1 MGLFQKKIGP
11 VFLKEESDT
20 AIFIEKMNAL
30 SQEAS
35 PTIKDEIEKQIKLAS
50 FGETGEKNIAF
61 ELKNSGMDM
70 YILHDIYLEQDD
82 LGAQIDYLIVCR
94 KKIYVLEC
102 KNLVGDI
109 EVDSNG
115 QFIRKYEI
123 NGKKYKESIY
133 SPITQNERH
142 LNVLKEV
149 RKASKGNIISKQLF
163 LNNFEKGYQSIVVL
177 ANPKSCLNDKY
188 AKKEIKQKVIRA
200 DQLVS
205 FIKKSESECEEPEYF
220 EKDMREI
227 AEFFLS
233 KSAPNKSDYS
243 RKYEEYVKIEKDNA
257 IKLQSN
263 EGLICPKCGS
273 KLVLRT
279 AKNGQN
285 AGNQFYGCSGYPKCR
300 YIQNL

>member
-1 MGLFQKKIGP
+1 MGLFQRKIGP
-11 VFLKEESDT
+11 VFLKEDSDVSE
-20 AIFIEKMNAL
+20 FIKKMNSLAE
-30 SQEAS
+30 EAS
-35 PTIKDEIEKQIKLAS
+35 PTIKAEIDKQIKLAS
-50 FGETGEKNIAF
+50 YGEAGEKNIAF
-61 ELKNSGMDM
+61 ELKNSGLDM
-70 YILHDIYLEQDD
+70 YILHDIYLEQED
-82 LGAQIDYLIVCR
+82 LSAQIDYLIVCR

-149 RKASKGNIISKQLF
+149 RKASKSNIITKQLF
-163 LNNFEKGYQSIVVL
+163 LNNFEKNYQSIVVL

-200 DQLVS
+200 DQLIS
-205 FIKKSESECEEPEYF
+205 FIKKCESESEEAEYF

-227 AEFFLS
+227 AEFFLARS
-233 KSAPNKSDYS
+233 VPNKSDYYK
-243 RKYEEYVKIEKDNA
+243 KYEEFLKIEKENL
-257 IKLQSN
+257 IKAETN
-263 EGLICPKCGS
+263 EELICPRCGS
-273 KLVLRT
+273 NLVLRT
-279 AKNGQN
+279 AKKGANI
-285 AGNQFYGCSGYPKCR
+285 GNQFYGCSNFPNCK
-300 YIQNL
+300 YIRNI

>member
-1 MGLFQKKIGP
+1 MGLFQRKIGP
-11 VFLKEESDT
+11 VFLKEDSDVSE
-20 AIFIEKMNAL
+20 FIRKMNSLAE
-30 SQEAS
+30 EAS
-35 PTIKDEIEKQIKLAS
+35 PTIKAEIDKQIKLAS
-50 FGETGEKNIAF
+50 YGEAGEKNIAF
-61 ELKNSGMDM
+61 ELKNSGLDM

-82 LGAQIDYLIVCR
+82 LSAQIDYLIVCR

-149 RKASKGNIISKQLF
+149 RKASKSNIITKQLF
-163 LNNFEKGYQSIVVL
+163 LNNFEKNYQSIVVL

-200 DQLVS
+200 DQLIS
-205 FIKKSESECEEPEYF
+205 FIKKCESESEEAEYF

-227 AEFFLS
+227 AEFYLARS
-233 KSAPNKSDYS
+233 VPNKSEYYK
-243 RKYEEYVKIEKDNA
+243 KYEEFLKVEKENA
-257 IKLQSN
+257 IKEEKQ
-263 EGLICPKCGS
+263 EELICPKCGS

-279 AKNGQN
+279 AKSGQY
-285 AGNQFYGCSGYPKCR
+285 AGNQFYGCSGYPKCK
-300 YIQNL
+300 YIQNI

>member
-11 VFLKEESDT
+11 VFLKENSEVSE
-20 AIFIEKMNAL
+20 FIAKMNSL
-30 SQEAS
+30 SEEVS
-35 PTIKDEIEKQIKLAS
+35 PKIKEEVDRQIKLAAY
-50 FGETGEKNIAF
+50 GEAGEKNIAY
-61 ELKNSGMDM
+61 ELKNSGLDM
-70 YILHDIYLEQDD
+70 YILHDIYLEQDE
-82 LGAQIDYLIVCR
+82 LSAQIDYLIVCR

-102 KNLVGDI
+102 KNLIGDI

-149 RKASKGNIISKQLF
+149 RKASKSNFLTKQLF
-163 LNNFEKGYQSIVVL
+163 LNNFEKNYQSVVVL

-200 DQLVS
+200 DQLIS
-205 FIKKSESECEEPEYF
+205 FIKKCESESEEPEYF

-227 AEFFLS
+227 AEFYLS
-233 KSAPNKSDYS
+233 RNVPNKSDYS
-243 RKYEEYVKIEKDNA
+243 KKYEEFLKVEKENV
-257 IKLQSN
+257 IKAEN
-263 EGLICPKCGS
+263 NGELICPKCGS
-273 KLVLRT
+273 KLVVRT
-279 AKNGQN
+279 AKKGANMGS
-285 AGNQFYGCSGYPKCR
+285 QFYGCSNYPNCK
-300 YIQNL
+300 YTKNL